1 MKEEERDKMFMGFA
15 NQLRLASK
23 CKRLSVGAVIF
34 DRKLKSVIA
43 TGYNGPAPG
52 CSCGECIPGC
62 KDSIHAEENAL
73 ARLPHDYLNPCTLY
87 ITHSPCIKCARMIE
101 KIPCITE
108 VVFLDPYRDLEGLEY
123 LKKANIK
130 VRQL

>member
-1 MKEEERDKMFMGFA
+1 MKEEERDRMFMGFA

-23 CKRLSVGAVIF
+23 CKRLSVGAVVF

-62 KDSIHAEENAL
+62 KDSVHAEENAL
-73 ARLPHDYLNPCTLY
+73 NRMAWDYLNPCTLY
-87 ITHSPCIKCARMIE
+87 ITHSPCVRCAE
-101 KIPCITE
+101 KIVRTPCITE
-108 VVFLDPYRDLEGLEY
+108 VVFLDPYRNTDGIGVL
-123 LKKANIK
+123 LKSNIK